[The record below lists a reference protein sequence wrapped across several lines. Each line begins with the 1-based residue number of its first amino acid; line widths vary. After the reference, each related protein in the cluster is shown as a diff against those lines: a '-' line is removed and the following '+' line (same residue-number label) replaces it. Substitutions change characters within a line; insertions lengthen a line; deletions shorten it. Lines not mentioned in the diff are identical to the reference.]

1 MLSFRADVDL
11 ERILHSFFK
20 KAQCKGNSWGLRKSN
35 LICPWR
41 IHRDGIFTFVL
52 SYPGERPEGE
62 GLCLGVGWGSV
73 PPARSTLVSV
83 GISLGSSL
91 LLQAEQAPGPAPSGS
106 WEAAPLCQGSGQE
119 V

>member
-1 MLSFRADVDL
+1 MGSLHVSFPTQERGLKVRGSAWVLGGDL
-11 ERILHSFFK
+11 
-20 KAQCKGNSWGLRKSN
+20 C
-35 LICPWR
+35 
-41 IHRDGIFTFVL
+41 
-52 SYPGERPEGE
+52 
-62 GLCLGVGWGSV
+62 